1 LRISQ
6 SAEIPV
12 QLRRRPAPA
21 AFRGLALPPAAL
33 LALALAL
40 ALLAVAALGAPTAGA
55 QPVPWGAGCAPAVP
69 GARTSSSCGAE
80 LLEDGKA
87 AAPAFA
93 PAIVKR
99 VIAAANELVH
109 QRYRWGG
116 GHLSF
121 NSRGYDCSGAVSYA
135 LHGGGLLGTT
145 MVSGQ
150 LESWGTAGIGRW
162 ITVYANP
169 EHVYMV
175 VAGLRFDT
183 RSDPP
188 GVSGPRWHMAAVQPR
203 GFRARHPAAL

>member
-1 LRISQ
+1 MRLGG
-6 SAEIPV
+6 
-12 QLRRRPAPA
+12 RRS
-21 AFRGLALPPAAL
+21 LAAL
-33 LALALAL
+33 LALAVLAL
-40 ALLAVAALGAPTAGA
+40 ATLATSAAGA
-55 QPVPWGAGCAPAVP
+55 RPVPWGAGCAPAAP

-87 AAPAFA
+87 VAPPFA
-93 PAIVKR
+93 PATVKR

-121 NSRGYDCSGAVSYA
+121 KSRGYDCSGAVSYA
-135 LHGGGLLGTT
+135 LHGGGLLETT

-150 LESWGTAGIGRW
+150 LESWGAAGIGRW

-203 GFRARHPAAL
+203 RFHARHPAGL